1 MVYDRVKTLKEP
13 IEKRGIKNR
22 NRAGQGM

>member
-13 IEKRGIKNR
+13 IEKPHVRNR